1 MNLWSLKCVD
11 VLKVYIIY
19 IYMQVLEEY
28 IETESNNQ
36 YHSKSK
42 KEL

>member
-1 MNLWSLKCVD
+1 M
-11 VLKVYIIY
+11 LKVY

-36 YHSKSK
+36 YHSKSN